1 MALRFFNCDT
11 ILEITNMVSTVFDIN
26 LLRKGEMNSKKY
38 FFFFKLGAIILKK
51 HFDNSEMT

>member
-11 ILEITNMVSTVFDIN
+11 ILEITNMVSTVFDTY
-26 LLRKGEMNSKKY
+26 LLRNGEINSKKY
-38 FFFFKLGAIILKK
+38 FFFKLGAIILKK

>member
-51 HFDNSEMT
+51 TF